1 MNTLLEMIKPEYLTA
16 TVVGGLIVWIFER
29 IKSYSEIKKLKNEIL
44 SLQLKSNESYHSINQ
59 LRREVTKKIGQY
71 LITLQKAKSDNN
83 SKEEIIHAR
92 WQLIDFFYTEYI
104 PAYDSFIKI
113 ARFVYEDDRQ
123 TFIEVDVLPFM
134 ETVIK
139 IQGFINDQSVLDQTQ
154 EPKYEIS
161 SLDLKFAIKFV
172 KNNIKKCDILTFE
185 FFNQILNKLGFEK
198 EQIHRSICIRI
209 KKVLK

>member
-1 MNTLLEMIKPEYLTA
+1 MRGFFFRPSKLRILPIFFSTIHA
-16 TVVGGLIVWIFER
+16 TTP
-29 IKSYSEIKKLKNEIL
+29 
-44 SLQLKSNESYHSINQ
+44 